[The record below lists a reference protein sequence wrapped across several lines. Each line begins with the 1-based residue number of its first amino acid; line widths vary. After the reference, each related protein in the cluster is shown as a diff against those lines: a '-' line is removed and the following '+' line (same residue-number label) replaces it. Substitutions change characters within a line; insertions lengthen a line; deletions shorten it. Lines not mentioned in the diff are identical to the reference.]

1 VPIESLENGLRK
13 LNQWYKTTGQSAES
27 LREELLIQADYFARL
42 PDGPAKTAA
51 AMERFGKS
59 GADLIPILN
68 KGRAGIAQL
77 EAEAR
82 RLGVTVDN
90 ETAESVANAND
101 EIDRLHLSIQG
112 LANSMAGD
120 LAPALSSVTRALT
133 YLVTLFKEAGSIKWL
148 ADATKDIVRFSSLF
162 FGQGAVAGLGGIKAF
177 FDGLSEG
184 KTISESFRN
193 AIKAGQDALFKF
205 AMAFE
210 DSNKP
215 LEKSKDTV
223 VSFVAALN
231 DLQRYSSILSSGI
244 NISKSIVQGD
254 PTMSDAQ
261 KREELRRL
269 NAEALKYLEIRQ
281 KLLDQNMPK
290 NGYGSDEEGKQF
302 GLSRTSEEQ
311 LKYLEDA
318 NKLREERARLL
329 NERDGLGSNEKE
341 MQRTNAKTDLKNY
354 FSELGNM
361 SAAVADNLK
370 NVFSSSISA
379 IGDGIAGLIQG
390 TMTWGKAL
398 QQIGTTI
405 LSSVIGAIAQMIARL
420 LVVKALSLFI
430 PGGAILGVKMFA
442 EGGVTPGSPTLS
454 VVGERGPEL
463 VLPAHVTSMLSNSQ
477 RSAMVAGD
485 FSSVPQTQ
493 GSYGKTQRIIIVS
506 DDRKLKDLESD
517 PAFENVV
524 VRVSERNKWRFA

>member
-1 VPIESLENGLRK
+1 
-13 LNQWYKTTGQSAES
+13 
-27 LREELLIQADYFARL
+27 
-42 PDGPAKTAA
+42 
-51 AMERFGKS
+51 
-59 GADLIPILN
+59 
-68 KGRAGIAQL
+68 
-77 EAEAR
+77 
-82 RLGVTVDN
+82 
-90 ETAESVANAND
+90 
-101 EIDRLHLSIQG
+101 
-112 LANSMAGD
+112 
-120 LAPALSSVTRALT
+120 
-133 YLVTLFKEAGSIKWL
+133 
-148 ADATKDIVRFSSLF
+148 
-162 FGQGAVAGLGGIKAF
+162 
-177 FDGLSEG
+177 
-184 KTISESFRN
+184 
-193 AIKAGQDALFKF
+193 
-205 AMAFE
+205 
-210 DSNKP
+210 
-215 LEKSKDTV
+215 
-223 VSFVAALN
+223 
-231 DLQRYSSILSSGI
+231 
-244 NISKSIVQGD
+244 
-254 PTMSDAQ
+254 
-261 KREELRRL
+261 
-269 NAEALKYLEIRQ
+269 
-281 KLLDQNMPK
+281 MPK